1 MSRPFVGDFEVLGAM
16 WTGDFHGGS
25 EWNGNFF
32 RVGHGRITAARLE
45 SQETI
50 RFGARLLAR
59 GGYGDRGTGVAHL
72 DIDPIGV
79 RRTDVAA
86 GFDES
91 DEVEALA
98 NEAGEFA
105 FARADEGKYAF
116 MVLHV
121 SKVST

>member
-16 WTGDFHGGS
+16 RAGDFHDGN
-25 EWNGNFF
+25 ERNGACS
-32 RVGHGRITAARLE
+32 GWI
-45 SQETI
+45 
-50 RFGARLLAR
+50 RLLAR
-59 GGYGDRGTGVAHL
+59 GGNGDRFAGVAHL

-98 NEAGEFA
+98 NEAEEFA
-105 FARADEGKYAF
+105 FARADEGK
-116 MVLHV
+116 
-121 SKVST
+121 